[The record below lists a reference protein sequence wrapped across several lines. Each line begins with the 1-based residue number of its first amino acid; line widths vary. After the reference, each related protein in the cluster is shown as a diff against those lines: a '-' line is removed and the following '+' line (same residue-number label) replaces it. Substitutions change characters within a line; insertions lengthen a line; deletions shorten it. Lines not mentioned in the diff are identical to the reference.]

1 MAYSAPT
8 ASSWEDLVTDS
19 TRSAGALAVL
29 SAGAAALARAA
40 DLDTALAVIVEAGA
54 SAVGA
59 SAAAVFALEPDGTNL
74 ELLLTV
80 GMTAAE
86 ASAFAETVA
95 GDPEHP
101 INLAALDRTGT
112 LGRVAVGPDGGPMTG
127 VDLPLVVA
135 SGGGVETCVGV
146 LTLGWTGP
154 HDVDTAQETLLVGV
168 ADLAAAALAAFR
180 LSSLATEEADWTER
194 TAHADALTGLPN
206 ERVARRVL
214 DLELARA
221 QRQGTEVSVAI
232 LDVDGFRALNERAG
246 SRAGDVVLRR
256 VAAVLAES
264 VRIVDTIARAGGDEF
279 LLVAPGVAGGTT
291 IARRVRD
298 GVAALDAVGGAP
310 ISVST
315 GIARFPHDG
324 ADAETLL
331 AAARAALD
339 GSGRNASIAEAG

>member
-1 MAYSAPT
+1 M
-8 ASSWEDLVTDS
+8 TDTS
-19 TRSAGALAVL
+19 GKAGALAVV

-40 DLDTALAVIVEAGA
+40 DLDTALAVITEAGSA
-54 SAVGA
+54 AVGA
-59 SAAAVFALEPDGTNL
+59 SVAAVFALEPDGSAL

-86 ASAFAETVA
+86 ASAFSGQVT
-95 GDPEHP
+95 GNPEHP

-127 VDLPLVVA
+127 VDLPLVVS
-135 SGGGVETCVGV
+135 SGGGVEACVGV
-146 LTLGWTGP
+146 LTLGWAGS
-154 HDVDTAQETLLVGV
+154 HSVDTAEETLLVAV

-180 LSSLATEEADWTER
+180 LSSLAAEEADWTER

-232 LDVDGFRALNERAG
+232 IDVDGFRALNERAG
-246 SRAGDVVLRR
+246 SRAGDVALRR

-279 LLVAPGVAGGTT
+279 LLVAPGAAGGMT
-291 IARRVRD
+291 IARRLRD
-298 GVAALDAVGGAP
+298 GVAALDPVGGSAVA
-310 ISVST
+310 VST
-315 GIARFPHDG
+315 GIALFPRDG
-324 ADAETLL
+324 GDAETLL

-339 GSGRNASIAEAG
+339 GSGRSASIAEAG

>member
-1 MAYSAPT
+1 M
-8 ASSWEDLVTDS
+8 TD
-19 TRSAGALAVL
+19 TTGSAGALAVL

-40 DLDTALAVIVEAGA
+40 DLDTALAIVVEAGSA
-54 SAVGA
+54 AVGA
-59 SAAAVFALEPDGTNL
+59 SAAAVFALEPDGAVL

-80 GMTAAE
+80 GMTAVE
-86 ASAFAETVA
+86 AAAFSEQVA

-112 LGRVAVGPDGGPMTG
+112 LGRVAAGPDGESMTG

-135 SGGGVETCVGV
+135 SGGGVEACVGV
-146 LTLGWTGP
+146 LTLGWAGP
-154 HDVDTAQETLLVGV
+154 HVVDTAEETLLVAL
-168 ADLAAAALAAFR
+168 ADLAAAALGAFR
-180 LSSLATEEADWTER
+180 LSSLAAEEVDWTER

-264 VRIVDTIARAGGDEF
+264 VRIVDTIARSGGDEF
-279 LLVAPGVAGGTT
+279 LLVAPGSAGGVT

-298 GVAALDAVGGAP
+298 GLAALDPVGGSS
-310 ISVST
+310 IGVST
-315 GIARFPHDG
+315 GIALFPRDG
-324 ADAETLL
+324 GDAETLL

-339 GSGRNASIAEAG
+339 GSGRAASIAEAG